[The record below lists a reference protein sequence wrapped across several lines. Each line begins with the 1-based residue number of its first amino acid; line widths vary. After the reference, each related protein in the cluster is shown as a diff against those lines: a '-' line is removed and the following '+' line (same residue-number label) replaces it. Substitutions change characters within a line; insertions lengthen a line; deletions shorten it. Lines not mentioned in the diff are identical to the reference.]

1 MEIRN
6 LLGGIQM
13 KKLVKVGSVIAITG
27 LLLTGCVPNS
37 CNDGEFEEINQ
48 FSNGLTEIRN
58 KKTGVHY
65 YIGDDIM
72 CPVYNFNGQIKTTEK
87 TK

>member
-1 MEIRN
+1 
-6 LLGGIQM
+6 M
-13 KKLVKVGSVIAITG
+13 KKIIKLGVLIAVIGT
-27 LLLTGCVPNS
+27 LLTGCEGYEGNY
-37 CNDGEFEEINQ
+37 NDEEFEEINS

-72 CPVYNFNGQIKTTEK
+72 CPVYNFNGQIRTTDSNGR
-87 TK
+87 